1 MSQGHQISFIVVAIF
16 LIALIIY
23 LVRKRMLREEY
34 SWLWILT
41 GLGLLILAISRA
53 LLDWVS
59 ELIGILPI
67 TALFLL
73 AILFLVAIVLQFSI
87 RLSELTDQV
96 RKLAQ
101 VLAVKQSDE
110 DHLNRN

>member
-1 MSQGHQISFIVVAIF
+1 MSQGHQISFIIVAIF

-41 GLGLLILAISRA
+41 GLGLLILATSES
-53 LLDWVS
+53 LLNWLS
-59 ELIGILPI
+59 KLIGTLPI

-73 AILFLVAIVLQFSI
+73 AIFFLVAIVLQFSI

-101 VLAVKQSDE
+101 VLAIKQTDG
-110 DHLNRN
+110 DHLDRK

>member
-1 MSQGHQISFIVVAIF
+1 MSLGHQISFIVVAIF
-16 LIALIIY
+16 LIALIIF

-41 GLGLLILAISRA
+41 GLGLLALAISQT
-53 LLDWVS
+53 LLNWVS
-59 ELIGILPI
+59 ELIGALPI
-67 TALFLL
+67 TTLFLL

-101 VLAVKQSDE
+101 VLAVKQSD
-110 DHLNRN
+110 DDDLNCN